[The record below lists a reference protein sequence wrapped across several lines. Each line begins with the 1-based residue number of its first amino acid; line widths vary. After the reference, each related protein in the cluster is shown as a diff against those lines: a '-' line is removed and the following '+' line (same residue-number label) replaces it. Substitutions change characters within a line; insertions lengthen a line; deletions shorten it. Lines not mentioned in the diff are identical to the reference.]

1 MWTSETRSLQR
12 GKISATGRLKPRLEE
27 RKGKHAVKKDGKVGG
42 EITTRALKY
51 QPNDCSIIQ
60 SRGSHCVPRTGKSVQ
75 EALGGNSRD
84 KEKREWE
91 GIKQRHVRQQRER
104 QNHRNNKG
112 LDQAGT
118 SVVVT
123 PATTSRLAPHEV
135 TCICSL
141 MRTQTRHVGTS
152 SPDLRGNSRK
162 TGQLG
167 SPMLTR
173 TSAG

>member
-12 GKISATGRLKPRLEE
+12 GKISATSRLKPRLKQ

-51 QPNDCSIIQ
+51 QPNDRSVIQ
-60 SRGSHCVPRTGKSVQ
+60 SRGRHGVPRTGKSIQ
-75 EALGGNSRD
+75 EAQGGNARN
-84 KEKREWE
+84 KEKQERE

-104 QNHRNNKG
+104 RQNHRNNRG

-118 SVVVT
+118 SGVVT

-141 MRTQTRHVGTS
+141 MRTQTLPHGHHQ
-152 SPDLRGNSRK
+152 P
-162 TGQLG
+162 
-167 SPMLTR
+167 
-173 TSAG
+173 